1 MTAPSIPSLR
11 LGVAHDFRCP
21 PGSPFTLQDV
31 YRQALE
37 QVRLLDEAGLDTVW
51 FSEHHFL
58 DDGYLPSVVP
68 VAGAVAALTKNMRI
82 STDVAL
88 APFQHPIR
96 FAEDLAVLDQ
106 ISNGRM
112 EIGLGLAYAPH
123 EFRAFGIPLRNRV
136 SLTEELLQIL
146 RLAWSGE
153 RFTFRGKRYQF
164 EDVHV
169 TPHPVQEGGLPIWL
183 ATTSAMSVERAVRFG
198 TNVLPQGDPKVVL
211 DEWRTAARAA
221 GQVPEGRR
229 VGIIRSVL
237 VTDDPERDW
246 PPLREAERYRVSVY
260 AKLGEEAGPDSAGNV
275 IGKERIPQRPIIG
288 DVDSCVEQLTAFIL
302 DNGFTDVISW
312 GYAPGLLPETM
323 TPGLLRYAT
332 EVAPRVRERVAAA
345 RA

>member
-1 MTAPSIPSLR
+1 MVPPLR
-11 LGVAHDFRCP
+11 LGIAHDFRCP
-21 PGSPFTLQDV
+21 PGSAFTLQDV
-31 YRQALE
+31 YRQSLE
-37 QVRLLDEAGLDTVW
+37 QIRLLDEAGLDMVW
-51 FSEHHFL
+51 FSEHHFIE
-58 DDGYLPSVVP
+58 DGYLPSIVP
-68 VAGAVAALTKNMRI
+68 VAGAAAAITKNMRI

-153 RFTFRGKRYQF
+153 RFTFRGKRYEF

-183 ATTSAMSVERAVRFG
+183 ATTSAVSVERAVRFG
-198 TNVLPQGDPKVVL
+198 TNVLPQGDAKVVL
-211 DEWRTAARAA
+211 DEWRASARAA
-221 GQVPEGRR
+221 GQDPDGRR

-237 VTDDPERDW
+237 VTDDPDRDW
-246 PPLREAERYRVSVY
+246 PILREAERYRISVY
-260 AKLGEEAGPDSAGNV
+260 SKLGAEAGPDSAGNLT
-275 IGKERIPQRPIIG
+275 GKERIPQRPIIG
-288 DVDSCVEQLTAFIL
+288 DVDSCVEQMTAFIL
-302 DNGFTDVISW
+302 ENGFTDVVSW
-312 GYAPGLLPETM
+312 GYAPGLLPDVL

-332 EVAPRVRERVAAA
+332 EVVPRVRANVAAA
-345 RA
+345 RS